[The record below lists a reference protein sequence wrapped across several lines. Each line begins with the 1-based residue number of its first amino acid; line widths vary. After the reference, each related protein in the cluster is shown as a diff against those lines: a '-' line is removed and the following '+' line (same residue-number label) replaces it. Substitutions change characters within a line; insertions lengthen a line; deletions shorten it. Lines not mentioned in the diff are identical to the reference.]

1 MSSAGVIATSGR
13 VFRMASKTPDKFGAR
28 TGFLRDVNLVQSNTP
43 ADDNGVTKLGNLSN
57 PIIEIGSV
65 VYNITGFVHFAVT
78 QTLTIKDPNNDLV
91 KSDITSI
98 KTHLGTLLT
107 SESYCSSTHN
117 NGYTL
122 WSFILTIGGSNNPPI
137 IIDPLL
143 TSSTSSF
150 SYLEIT

>member
-28 TGFLRDVNLVQSNTP
+28 KGFISDVNLVQSNTP

-57 PIIEIGSV
+57 PIIEIGGV
-65 VYNITGFVHFAVT
+65 VYNIASFSNFGII
-78 QTLTIKDPNNDLV
+78 QTLSIKDPNNDLV
-91 KSDITSI
+91 KSDITSV

-107 SESYCSSTHN
+107 SESYCTSTHN
-117 NGYTL
+117 NGFTL
-122 WSFILTIGGSNNPPI
+122 WSFIFTFNAATNPPI
-137 IIDPLL
+137 VFDPLL

>member
-28 TGFLRDVNLVQSNTP
+28 TGFFSDVNLVQSNTP

-57 PIIEIGSV
+57 PIIEIGGV
-65 VYNITGFVHFAVT
+65 VYNIASFSQFLTS
-78 QTLTIKDPNNDLV
+78 QTLSIKDPNNDLV
-91 KSDITSI
+91 KSDITSV

-122 WSFILTIGGSNNPPI
+122 WSFLTVFGGATNPPNI
-137 IIDPLL
+137 FDPLL

-150 SYLEIT
+150 SYLVIT